1 MILWRHCF
9 KRQQRCCSRICTYSS
24 LRDMLA
30 STTFHKS
37 KKKWTEVVTLSD
49 RLVNAFEIAAP
60 WGKYSPTPFLTEELV
75 LWRHS
80 FKRQPRCCSPICTY
94 SSLRDMLASINFH
107 KSEKKRT
114 KVATLY
120 GQITHAVIA
129 WWRKC
134 SSLWD
139 IFASPYYYRVEKEES
154 DGDTAS

>member
-9 KRQQRCCSRICTYSS
+9 KRQPRCCFCICTYSS

-37 KKKWTEVVTLSD
+37 KKKWTKVATLSD
-49 RLVNAFEIAAP
+49 RSVNTFEIAAP
-60 WGKYSPTPFLTEELV
+60 QGKYSPTPFLTEELV
-75 LWRHS
+75 LWRHC

-107 KSEKKRT
+107 KSEKKWT

-129 WWRKC
+129 RWENMQLPMGYFRLPLLLQSRK
-134 SSLWD
+134 SG
-139 IFASPYYYRVEKEES
+139 IR
-154 DGDTAS
+154 